1 MPLIL
6 THVQRGFYFTPSL
19 PFYAIGFSLIVAPGL
34 QELINRIDIERK
46 SFKVFK
52 TMSFVLFFIIIFV
65 SGLQIGK
72 KGRDYNTLH
81 DVYLIGDIIP
91 ESSIINIDESIY
103 VHWGLQF
110 YLMRYFKISVDPST
124 KQHEYYLVEKERS
137 AAPLGK
143 YKKVL
148 LMTKQYDL
156 YKIDQ

>member
-1 MPLIL
+1 MLVIYRLKSIKFNYSNTHKNNIIFFLLIGGSGSLPLIL
-6 THVQRGFYFTPSL
+6 THVQRGFYFVPSL

-81 DVYLIGDIIP
+81 DVYLIGDIVP
-91 ESSIINIDESIY
+91 ESSIINVDDSIY

-110 YLMRYFKISVDPST
+110 YLMR
-124 KQHEYYLVEKERS
+124 
-137 AAPLGK
+137 
-143 YKKVL
+143 
-148 LMTKQYDL
+148 
-156 YKIDQ
+156 